1 MFVLNFKHSA
11 FILHVDYLLYQ
22 VVFLRDS
29 KNFVKSYIRVQAN
42 KSNIQE
48 VETGDR
54 SYIQIILPGKVPF
67 VKTSMLLL
75 RKHESI
81 YNRFCLR

>member
-48 VETGDR
+48 VETGDHVFKNNR
-54 SYIQIILPGKVPF
+54 QNRKILY
-67 VKTSMLLL
+67 L
-75 RKHESI
+75 
-81 YNRFCLR
+81 